1 MFQVLCLLAPA
12 PGSGG
17 NADSGGLT
25 PPLLMLVHHS
35 TTAPLLVQVSV
46 VFKWEASGWRCTCEG
61 GPALPM
67 QCTTTKVQRVLM
79 NFKSNG
85 C

>member
-12 PGSGG
+12 PGSGE

-25 PPLLMLVHHS
+25 PPLVLLVHHC
-35 TTAPLLVQVSV
+35 TTAGASFSG
-46 VFKWEASGWRCTCEG
+46 FKWEASGWRCTCEG

-85 C
+85 CQ